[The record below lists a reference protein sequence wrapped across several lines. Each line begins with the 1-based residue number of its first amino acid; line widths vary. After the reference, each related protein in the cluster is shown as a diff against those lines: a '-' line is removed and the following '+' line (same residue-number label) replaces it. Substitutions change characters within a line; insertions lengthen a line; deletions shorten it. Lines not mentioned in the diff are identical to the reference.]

1 MKTKMPSAV
10 EKITLNAATFSG
22 DVVTPT
28 FINFFYG
35 RNGAGKTTIAQA
47 IKDNDSLQWQQGKT
61 DADYDVLVYDQDF
74 ISSNFQN
81 YGNLSGVFTVC
92 EANIEIQNQVAVK
105 SARKDEL
112 GRDYREATETAGK
125 KTEAKASALTRFQGT
140 CWDSSKVLRDRFD
153 AAFKGKKR
161 KEALADHVL
170 TIKKPVEHDMTALQT
185 LYDIAFSAD
194 SRTYREFSKAG
205 AVTYGKLPGRE
216 LMGKTVV
223 SSSETPFASFIKAL
237 QATDWVRQGHS
248 HYAGQTDG
256 KCPYCQ
262 QKLPANFEKEISA
275 CFDAQYQQ
283 DVSDIAKFQQVYES
297 EMQAILD
304 RLNANMSD
312 TLPALDLSD
321 YKAKLALLESSITI
335 NLQRIAAKIK
345 EPTTIAALEDTDT
358 ILIEIGGL
366 IDDINKAIK
375 ANNDVVNAKQTK
387 QTECVDSVWEHL
399 AFLLKDDVASYT
411 TGIAALQAEIDDLNK
426 KAKAM
431 LTEGR
436 ALAGEISDLNK
447 QVVNTKAAID
457 GINALLHD
465 SGFQGFSLREKA
477 GAPNTYE
484 VIRPDGSVAEKL
496 SEGERNFIAFLYF
509 YHLVRGS
516 HTSDATKDKIVVIDD
531 PVSSMDSG
539 ALFIVSALVREMV
552 EVCYNNTNYLD
563 HKVEG
568 DYIKQ
573 IFILTHNVYFHRE
586 ITYHQVGRY
595 QIVSFFIIR
604 KTDNV
609 SSVTLCE
616 RQSSKVPTEKE
627 NYNPVQNSYAAL
639 WGELREVDSPITVLN
654 VVRRILEY
662 YFLQLCGYEGTDIR
676 KIVLED
682 NKDKFVVQVEGEQP
696 DYSRYHLAAS
706 MLSYI
711 NNPTGISDGLNYVE
725 DCVDA
730 EQYKTVFKLI
740 FESLHQEQHYKMMMG
755 QD

>member
-1 MKTKMPSAV
+1 MSTKMPSAI

-22 DVVTPT
+22 AVVTPT

-47 IKDNDSLQWQQGKT
+47 IKENDSIQWQQGKSA
-61 DADYDVLVYDQDF
+61 ADYDVLVYDQEF
-74 ISSNFQN
+74 ISNNFQN

-92 EANIEIQNQVAVK
+92 ETNIEIQNQVETK
-105 SARKDEL
+105 STRKDDL
-112 GRDYREATETAGK
+112 GRQYREANDEIHK
-125 KTEAKASALTRFQGT
+125 KEESKTSVVASFQGG
-140 CWDSSKVLRDRFD
+140 CWDKSKAMRERFD
-153 AAFKGKKR
+153 AAFKGKKH
-161 KEALADHVL
+161 KDTLAEQVL
-170 TIKKPVEHDMTALQT
+170 SIKKPVEHDMAALEA
-185 LYDIAFSAD
+185 LYDVAFSAD

-223 SSSETPFASFIKAL
+223 SSSGTPFANFIKAL
-237 QATDWVRQGHS
+237 HATDWVRQGHS
-248 HYAGQTDG
+248 HFAGQTEG

-283 DVSDIAKFQQVYES
+283 DISDIAKFQQVYES
-297 EMQAILD
+297 EMNAIRE
-304 RLNANMSD
+304 RLHANMTD
-312 TLPALDLSD
+312 TLPTLDLTD
-321 YKAKLALLESSITI
+321 YQVKLALLESSITI

-358 ILIEIGGL
+358 ILIEIGVL
-366 IDDINKAIK
+366 IDDINKQIK

-387 QTECVDSVWEHL
+387 QTECRDSVWEHL
-399 AFLLKDDVASYT
+399 AFLLKDDVASYNASLT
-411 TGIAALQAEIDDLNK
+411 ALQTEIDALSK
-426 KAKAM
+426 TVKQTLA
-431 LTEGR
+431 EGR
-436 ALAGEISDLNK
+436 TLANEISDLNK
-447 QVVNTKAAID
+447 QVVNTKATID
-457 GINALLHD
+457 SINALLTD
-465 SGFQGFSLREKA
+465 SGFQGFSLREKS
-477 GAPNTYE
+477 GVQNTYE

-516 HTSDATKDKIVVIDD
+516 HTSDAVKDKIVVIDD

-539 ALFIVSALVREMV
+539 ALFIVSALVREMI
-552 EVCYNNTNYLD
+552 EVCYNNTHYLD

-586 ITYHQVGRY
+586 ITYHQVNRY
-595 QIVSFFIIR
+595 QSVSFYIIR
-604 KTDNV
+604 KTDNI
-609 SSVTLCE
+609 SNVTLCE
-616 RQSSKVPTEKE
+616 RQCAKVPTEQE

-639 WGELREVDSPITVLN
+639 WSEFKEVDSPITVLN

-730 EQYKTVFKLI
+730 EQYKAVFKLI

-755 QD
+755 QE